1 MAHGPQDVGGVRKLA
16 NKVRIVVS
24 LLPANLE
31 KVSTNAVHVA
41 DDRSGQR
48 LYRIRQLDDLVTV
61 CAADPKVD
69 LLERLCE
76 QRAAVGPCGGV
87 VQVVCMHLRR
97 RKNERV

>member
-1 MAHGPQDVGGVRKLA
+1 MQTKSEL
-16 NKVRIVVS
+16 VS

-97 RKNERV
+97 RKNELV